1 MKKNRAV
8 SFKYLIYDIIRFS
21 AIPGLLWFRPKKYF
35 LHKED
40 KKRIKGG
47 ALVISNHI
55 TLFDPMYLML
65 TIKSRR
71 HHCICMDELFKNKFL
86 KWAFTKGFLCIGITR
101 GNTSIAQVKEIIS
114 NLKQGNLVTMF
125 PEGKIN
131 ETDEEVHKFKSGM
144 VMMAMRGNAPIIPL
158 YIKRRKHFY
167 SRLEVAIG
175 SPIDVSSF
183 KSGTAITSEDM
194 KRATEVVLEKEKEL
208 QEFMLSEG
216 RKNK

>member
-1 MKKNRAV
+1 MKKNKAF
-8 SFKYLIYDIIRFS
+8 SFKYLAFDIIRVS
-21 AIPGLLWFRPKKYF
+21 ALPGLLWFRPKKYY
-35 LHKED
+35 LHEED
-40 KKRIKGG
+40 KHRIKGG

-71 HHCICMDELFKNKFL
+71 HHCICMDELFEKSKL
-86 KWAFTKGFLCIGITR
+86 KRWLFTKCFLCLPISRKQATFGQI
-101 GNTSIAQVKEIIS
+101 KDIIS
-114 NLKQGNLVTMF
+114 ALKNGQFVTMF

-131 ETDEEVHKFKSGM
+131 ETDNDVKDFKSGM
-144 VMMAMRGNAPIIPL
+144 IMMAVRGNAPIIPT

-183 KSGTAITSEDM
+183 KKGASLTNEEMLEASKYVQE
-194 KRATEVVLEKEKEL
+194 KVVELEN
-208 QEFMLSEG
+208 FMLNEVK
-216 RKNK
+216 R

>member
-8 SFKYLIYDIIRFS
+8 SFRYLAYDIIRFS

-35 LHKED
+35 IREED
-40 KKRIKGG
+40 KKWIKGG

-65 TIKSRR
+65 SIRSRR
-71 HHCICMDELFKNKFL
+71 HHCICMDELFL
-86 KWAFTKGFLCIGITR
+86 KSKLKRWIFTKCFLCLPISRTNVSFGQI
-101 GNTSIAQVKEIIS
+101 KDIIS
-114 NLKQGNLVTMF
+114 CLKAGNMVTMF

-131 ETDEEVHKFKSGM
+131 DNKEDGVQNFKSGM
-144 VMMAMRGNAPIIPL
+144 VMMAMRGNVPIIPV

-175 SPIDVSSF
+175 APVDVVSF
-183 KSGTAITSEDM
+183 KSGAS
-194 KRATEVVLEKEKEL
+194 ATPEEVERCCHYLEEKEKEL
-208 QEFMLSEG
+208 EAFMLS
-216 RKNK
+216 K